1 MSQDPVPCWKG
12 LCQARLTQGR
22 LGRDLAKGRVSSMAG
37 LQRRQPMSHP
47 ETEPWELVAE
57 PQRADQEAGN

>member
-12 LCQARLTQGR
+12 LCQARLGR
-22 LGRDLAKGRVSSMAG
+22 ELAKVSVSSTAG

-47 ETEPWELVAE
+47 EPEPWELVAE
-57 PQRADQEAGN
+57 PQRADEEARN